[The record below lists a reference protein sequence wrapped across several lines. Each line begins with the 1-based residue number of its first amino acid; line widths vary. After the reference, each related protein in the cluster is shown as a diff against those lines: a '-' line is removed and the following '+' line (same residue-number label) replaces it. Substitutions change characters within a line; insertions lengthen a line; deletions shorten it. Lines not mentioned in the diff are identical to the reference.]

1 MSFFR
6 PIDIDLKGLSLGHVR
21 MNGGAKTVSLIYQF
35 STEDGQAEDQGLGF
49 RLPPFKVIWEPSA
62 APGTGDTTR
71 LTICL
76 QVSDDVLEF
85 MQAVDDRVVELASQ
99 HSLALCG
106 KSRTAEEMAQTYKS
120 QIHRSRLGNS
130 LKSKINTTGSYELMI
145 RNNGFGGGVTMSMC
159 DVSLKWAQQPSS
171 IRPNPFLED
180 DDEEMPE
187 E

>member
-1 MSFFR
+1 
-6 PIDIDLKGLSLGHVR
+6 
-21 MNGGAKTVSLIYQF
+21 
-35 STEDGQAEDQGLGF
+35 
-49 RLPPFKVIWEPSA
+49 
-62 APGTGDTTR
+62 
-71 LTICL
+71 
-76 QVSDDVLEF
+76 

-145 RNNGFGGGVTMSMC
+145 RNNGFGGTEWPQQWAGAMAKSTHRISTLWFAGSNWGVTMSMC

-180 DDEEMPE
+180 DDEDMPE